1 MNELCWSSFEFL
13 NRFTL
18 AERSAIRSASKSDD
32 TIADFMQLLTTAHEV
47 INTNQTA
54 IDGMN
59 YLVSASI
66 LTQARR
72 DEILAV

>member
-1 MNELCWSSFEFL
+1 MIEICFSSYEFL
-13 NRFTL
+13 NRFTP

-54 IDGMN
+54 IAGMD